1 MVAALHSEINSLK
14 YGPIHL
20 SGQLNSQKGGS
31 AKVKAGIISETKFFG
46 TI

>member
-14 YGPIHL
+14 YGLIHL
-20 SGQLNSQKGGS
+20 IGQLNSQKGGS
-31 AKVKAGIISETKFFG
+31 AKVRDRNISETKFFS